1 MLRTAFFYVCLVAV
15 LVFSCK
21 TPNQND
27 DTPEQVDDATEQND
41 DTPEQVDERATVRFF
56 NESSYQVDIYKNLNP
71 AYFDPT
77 TLVCTVNDG
86 STVSVKMYASAD
98 QLIGDTFF
106 PRYKALFPDSM
117 DIGRN
122 LRVDAKRDLS
132 NITFVV
138 EQGKSYIKTIPQPPA
153 GELQLVNGYLKV
165 QNKGSL
171 QIQIIRGDEILSRLD
186 NGAVHL
192 PSGALGVYEIQFSPF
207 DDTLPV
213 TQLKAFSS
221 ITLDFPVF
229 SMERGKLY
237 SFTVDGN
244 TILGPEVTQLGVR

>member
-1 MLRTAFFYVCLVAV
+1 MLKITFFSFCFMAA

-21 TPNQND
+21 DPNQNN
-27 DTPEQVDDATEQND
+27 DTPE
-41 DTPEQVDERATVRFF
+41 PVDERATVRFF

-77 TLVCTVNDG
+77 TLVCTVNAG
-86 STVSVKMYASAD
+86 ATLLIKMYASAD

-106 PRYKALFPDSM
+106 PRYKVIFQDGA

-138 EQGKSYIKTIPQPPA
+138 EQGKSYTRTIPQPPSD
-153 GELQLVNGYLKV
+153 ELQLANGYLRV
-165 QNKGSL
+165 QNGGNL
-171 QIQIIRGDEILSRLD
+171 QIQIIKGDEILSRLD
-186 NGAVHL
+186 NEAVYL
-192 PSGALGVYEIQFSPF
+192 SPGEMGFYEIQFSPF
-207 DDTLPV
+207 DDTLTV
-213 TQLKAFSS
+213 NQLKAFSS
-221 ITLDFPVF
+221 ITLNFPVF

-237 SFTVDGN
+237 RFAFNGS
-244 TILGPEVTQLGVR
+244 TILGPDITQLGVN